1 MQERWRALVER
12 FSQRTDL
19 AGETCKAIAD
29 QYNAARRY
37 YHTLEHIANM
47 LNLVQEFSDSLK
59 NPVAVELAVW
69 LHDVIYDS
77 RAKDN
82 EERSADF
89 ARELLTR
96 LEAPIPLI
104 TETERLILLTKTHR
118 TTPEDTDGLVLLDA
132 DLSILGAPAA
142 EYERYAANI
151 RQEYSHVPEELYRA
165 GRLKVLHS
173 FVERAHLFLTPALQ
187 ARFEGQAKANLQLE
201 ILHLAK
207 IS

>member
-12 FSQRTDL
+12 FSRRTDL
-19 AGETCKAIAD
+19 AAETCKAIAD
-29 QYNAARRY
+29 QYNAAGRY

-104 TETERLILLTKTHR
+104 TETARLILLTKTHR

-173 FVERAHLFLTPALQ
+173 FVERAPLFY
-187 ARFEGQAKANLQLE
+187 ARAANS
-201 ILHLAK
+201 I
-207 IS
+207 